1 MRPRAAIA
9 AAALLALASCRTAGP
24 ALVPADSAVAAHGV
38 SAVLSARDRAWAPR
52 RFKALFKGEV
62 VPNAG
67 VSVRGYLALF
77 WDGETL
83 IWRASVPLG
92 GAGRTGTVR
101 RSGGDSADLFPGRL
115 AAGDLLSAI
124 LGVPEEAPT
133 GEGAVVRGERLQL
146 TLPSGDGRSVLVS
159 PSGEVT
165 GLVLPSGV
173 RVELQPGTGLPRRID
188 VRGPEGRALLTLESY
203 GPWPEGEEA
212 PRG

>member
-9 AAALLALASCRTAGP
+9 AAALLALASCRTTGP
-24 ALVPADSAVAAHGV
+24 SSVPADPAVAANGV

-52 RFKALFKGEV
+52 RFMALFKGEV
-62 VPNAG
+62 FPNAG
-67 VSVRGYLALF
+67 VSVRGYLSLF
-77 WDGETL
+77 WDGVTL
-83 IWRASVPLG
+83 TWRASVPLG

-101 RSGGDSADLFPGRL
+101 RSGGDAAGLLPGRL
-115 AAGDLLSAI
+115 AAGDLLSAL

-133 GEGAVVRGERLQL
+133 GEGAVVHGERLQL
-146 TLPSGDGRSVLVS
+146 ALPSGDGRSVLVS
-159 PSGEVT
+159 PSGAVT
-165 GLVLPSGV
+165 GLVLPAGV
-173 RVELQPGTGLPRRID
+173 RVEFSPGEGLPRRIE